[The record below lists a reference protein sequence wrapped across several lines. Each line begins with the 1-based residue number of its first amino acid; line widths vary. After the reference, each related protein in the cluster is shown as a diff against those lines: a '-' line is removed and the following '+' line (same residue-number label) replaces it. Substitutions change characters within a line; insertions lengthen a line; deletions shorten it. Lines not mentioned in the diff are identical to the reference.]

1 MFTLNMNKLTRS
13 LNIVKYWSAGKIT
26 KKVQQFY
33 KLTNTFQSVTFF
45 LFYSQLSYMLV
56 ITFSKVQFYFTKSK
70 AIVKENLLLAY
81 FVCSCSIFIRN
92 IIYIVQNFVPGFRF
106 AAISSDTTAAALL
119 IPSSSVFSACRATW
133 RKFISPDRYA
143 GSLQQL
149 YEFLGMVNTP
159 LVYYL
164 KKCYWCCSIQ
174 HQIK

>member
-1 MFTLNMNKLTRS
+1 
-13 LNIVKYWSAGKIT
+13 
-26 KKVQQFY
+26 
-33 KLTNTFQSVTFF
+33 
-45 LFYSQLSYMLV
+45 MLV

-70 AIVKENLLLAY
+70 AIVKESLLLAY
-81 FVCSCSIFIRN
+81 FVCSCSIFIKN

-159 LVYYL
+159 LVHYL
-164 KKCYWCCSIQ
+164 KKCYWCYSIQ
-174 HQIK
+174 HQIKRHLDHQKVFLKVQFQVHSFFWPRSMTCPVN